1 MITSYLVTSNHDPL
15 ADLFRQAEKGRL
27 SFGLFGES
35 KVSATPEDV
44 LVHEV
49 EIRDYIMEGFITYFV
64 QAKRQHDGLLISIR
78 KTGSNRDQHLDW
90 AIEHYML
97 NQGCSATR
105 TQAAAS

>member
-15 ADLFRQAEKGRL
+15 ADLFRQAENGRL

-64 QAKRQHDGLLISIR
+64 QAKRQHDGYSFQSERPAAIAIN
-78 KTGSNRDQHLDW
+78 TWIGQSNT
-90 AIEHYML
+90 I
-97 NQGCSATR
+97 C
-105 TQAAAS
+105 